1 MIKKY
6 IKKSPVVE
14 AVRWT
19 GYNFDEIQDFVGCED
34 VKFIRETN
42 PPEIC
47 IITNHRALY
56 LMAGGYV
63 VKSSYNG
70 FDIYT
75 KNDFE
80 WSFKEVM
87 E

>member
-1 MIKKY
+1 MIKRY
-6 IKKSPVVE
+6 IKKPVIIE
-14 AVRWT
+14 AVQWT
-19 GYNFDEIQDFVGCED
+19 GHNFDEIQDFVEHGN
-34 VKFIRETN
+34 VKFVRETN
-42 PPEIC
+42 PPAIC

-70 FDIYT
+70 FDTYT

-80 WSFKEVM
+80 WTFKEAT

>member
-1 MIKKY
+1 MVKKY
-6 IKKSPVVE
+6 TKKTPIFE

-19 GYNFDEIQDFVGCED
+19 GYNFDEIQDFVGHED

-47 IITNHRALY
+47 IITNHQALY
-56 LMAGGYV
+56 LVAGGYV
-63 VKSSYNG
+63 VKTSYNS

-75 KNDFE
+75 KNCFE
-80 WSFKEVM
+80 ETFE
-87 E
+87 EAE